1 MAGQIEQRLR
11 EAGIALPPAAA
22 PVAAYVPAVQS
33 GAMLY
38 LSGQLPMRDGAPA
51 VKGILGAGVTL
62 EQGAEAARLA
72 ALNLLAQAKLA
83 LDGDL
88 DRIRRLVKLTGF
100 VAATADFTDHPKVV
114 NGASELMITALGPI
128 GRHARSAVGVASLP
142 LGAAVEVEAIFE
154 IA

>member
-11 EAGIALPPAAA
+11 DAGIALPPAAA
-22 PVAAYVPAVQS
+22 PVAAYVPAVRS

-38 LSGQLPMRDGAPA
+38 LSGQLPMRDGTPA

-88 DRIRRLVKLTGF
+88 DRICRLVKLTGF
-100 VAATADFTDHPKVV
+100 VAATPDFTDHPKVV
-114 NGASELMITALGPI
+114 NGASELMITALGPA

>member
-1 MAGQIEQRLR
+1 MPGQIEQRLR
-11 EAGIALPPAAA
+11 DAGLTLPPAAA

-38 LSGQLPMRDGAPA
+38 LSGQLPMQNGAPA
-51 VKGILGAGVTL
+51 IKGLLGGAVSL
-62 EQGAEAARLA
+62 EQGAEAARLC

-100 VAATADFTDHPKVV
+100 VAATAAFTDHPKVV
-114 NGASELMITALGPI
+114 NGASELMITVLGPA